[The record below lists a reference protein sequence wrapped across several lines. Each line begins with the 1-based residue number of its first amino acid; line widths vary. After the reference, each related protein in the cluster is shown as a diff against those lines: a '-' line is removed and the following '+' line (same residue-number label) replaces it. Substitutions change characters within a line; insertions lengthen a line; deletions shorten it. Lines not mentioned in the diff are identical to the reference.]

1 MLFENIKQY
10 DKAKKALIENEGN
23 INLAFNILKKDQ
35 DFKTL
40 SEGELRSSLS
50 ELNEGLG
57 ERIVNFVGGAFGGDI
72 SKIKTV
78 LTQMKEQELK
88 FNREENE
95 IYNEFYS
102 LLQDKKQLEKA
113 KDNPNRDS
121 LSKDITTGMNAL
133 NTRMRELTKTQD
145 EIFNALEEKVKS
157 LVGNNNRKKR
167 YFNAQRA
174 TDVLETKNDRYEK
187 IKSITAKSAKRS
199 QELENFFGVDV
210 EGTKKEAEK
219 AAAEAEKK
227 VDTLT
232 NSQTAPTASTT
243 SSGNKNVKISF
254 DESPE
259 KELFQK
265 LEKIKNDPGG
275 FYAKRKN
282 MEDLEEEILD
292 ATNDDSF
299 KNYSE
304 EKKKSINNLYL
315 LTKQLY
321 KELEREA
328 TKIK

>member
-23 INLAFNILKKDQ
+23 VNLVFNILKKDQ

-95 IYNEFYS
+95 IYNQFYS

-133 NTRMRELTKTQD
+133 NTRMRELTKTHD

-157 LVGNNNRKKR
+157 LVGDNNRKKR

-187 IKSITAKSAKRS
+187 IKAITAKSAKRS
-199 QELENFFGVDV
+199 QELESFFGVDV

-259 KELFQK
+259 KELYQK

-282 MEDLEEEILD
+282 MEDLEEEILV
-292 ATNDDSF
+292 ATNDDAF
-299 KNYSE
+299 KSYSE

>member
-23 INLAFNILKKDQ
+23 INLVFNILKKDQ

-95 IYNEFYS
+95 IYNEFYR
-102 LLQDKKQLEKA
+102 LLQDKKQLEKS
-113 KDNPNRDS
+113 KDNPNRES

-157 LVGNNNRKKR
+157 LVGDNNRKKR

>member
-23 INLAFNILKKDQ
+23 VNLVFNILKKDQ

-57 ERIVNFVGGAFGGDI
+57 ERIVNFIGGAFGGDI

-95 IYNEFYS
+95 IYNQFYS
-102 LLQDKKQLEKA
+102 LLQDKKQLERSKN
-113 KDNPNRDS
+113 NPNYDS
-121 LSKDITTGMNAL
+121 LSKDITAGMNAL
-133 NTRMRELTKTQD
+133 NTRMKELTKTHD

-157 LVGNNNRKKR
+157 LVGDNSRKKR

-187 IKSITAKSAKRS
+187 IKAITAKSAKRS

-243 SSGNKNVKISF
+243 SSTSKNVKISF

-282 MEDLEEEILD
+282 MEDLEEEILI
-292 ATNDDSF
+292 ATNDNAF

-304 EKKKSINNLYL
+304 EKKKSINHLYL

-321 KELEREA
+321 RELEREA